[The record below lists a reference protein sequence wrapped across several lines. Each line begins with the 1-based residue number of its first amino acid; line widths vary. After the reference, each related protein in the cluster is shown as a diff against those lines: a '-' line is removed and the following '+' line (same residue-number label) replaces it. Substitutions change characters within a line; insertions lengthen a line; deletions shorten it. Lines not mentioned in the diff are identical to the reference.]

1 MQITNLALCFFVAMG
16 AVASPIDT
24 ASGGLEAR
32 DEAAALRDFPGKCV
46 RSNNTCKYKDDRNKT
61 VIRKCNT
68 KFANQRCTKD
78 GNPCT
83 VDTYG
88 GVVKCS

>member
-32 DEAAALRDFPGKCV
+32 DEAAALRDFPGV
-46 RSNNTCKYKDDRNKT
+46 SHSVNLVPGPLPWRIY
-61 VIRKCNT
+61 
-68 KFANQRCTKD
+68 
-78 GNPCT
+78 
-83 VDTYG
+83 
-88 GVVKCS
+88 